1 MNNILTLY
9 DMEFKRIYKIFF
21 ACLGLLL
28 VANIGATVLSMYN
41 VVRSIALQEGVNKSL
56 DILRGSK
63 GLTYVY
69 HYLINELASMTT
81 FTFAIAILMCLGYAL
96 VIWYRDYYS
105 KNKTIAALFMLPQ
118 PRFNI
123 YISKLLLIVTLIFL
137 VISFQVLFWFIDLSI
152 LKIVLNINNKGFT
165 DVFSTILY
173 NNITLMK
180 LISPSISTFIMIDFL
195 GVILAVVVIFTG
207 VLIQRSYKKL
217 GVFLGIIYIGAVI
230 MLYIFLSG
238 YYGIYTDI
246 LLKVHLAYYAVI
258 FAGSMYL
265 SNKLLNKKVYL

>member
-21 ACLGLLL
+21 ICLGLLL
-28 VANIGATVLSMYN
+28 VANIGATVLSMYST
-41 VVRSIALQEGVNKSL
+41 VSIIALEEGVNKSL
-56 DILRGSK
+56 DILRGTK
-63 GLTYVY
+63 GLRHVYSYV
-69 HYLINELASMTT
+69 INELISNTT
-81 FTFAIAILMCLGYAL
+81 FIFVIAILMCLGYAL

-105 KNKTIAALFMLPQ
+105 KSKTIAALFMLPQ

-123 YISKLLLIVTLIFL
+123 YIAKLLLIVTLIFL

-173 NNITLMK
+173 NNRTIMK
-180 LISPSISTFIMIDFL
+180 LISPSILTFIMIDFF

-217 GVFLGIIYIGAVI
+217 GAFLGIIYIGAVI
-230 MLYIFLSG
+230 MLYIFLG
-238 YYGIYTDI
+238 AYYGAYTDI